1 MDTQKR
7 ATIYLESSLHR
18 ALKLKAAAS
27 DRSISEIVT
36 EAVRRAL
43 AEDAIDLEA
52 AERRKNEPDLEFA
65 AVVKSLK
72 RRGRL

>member
-1 MDTQKR
+1 MDIQKR
-7 ATIYLESSLHR
+7 ATIYLDSSLHR

-43 AEDAIDLEA
+43 SEDAIDLA
-52 AERRKNEPDLEFA
+52 ASEERAREPDLDFA
-65 AVVKSLK
+65 AVVKSLR
-72 RRGRL
+72 RRGRI

>member
-1 MDTQKR
+1 METQKR
-7 ATIYLESSLHR
+7 ATVYLESSLHR

-43 AEDAIDLEA
+43 AEDAIDLAA
-52 AERRKNEPDLEFA
+52 AEGRAKEPDVDFA
-65 AVVKSLK
+65 AVVKALK

>member
-1 MDTQKR
+1 MDAQKR
-7 ATIYLESSLHR
+7 ATIYLDSSLHR

-43 AEDAIDLEA
+43 AEDAVDLEA
-52 AERRKNEPDLEFA
+52 AEERKGEPDLDFA
-65 AVVKSLK
+65 TLVKSLK
-72 RRGRL
+72 RRGRI

>member
-1 MDTQKR
+1 MGAQKR
-7 ATIYLESSLHR
+7 ATIYLDSSLHR

-43 AEDAIDLEA
+43 AEDALDLAA
-52 AERRKNEPDLEFA
+52 AEERAREPDLDFA

-72 RRGRL
+72 RRGRI

>member
-1 MDTQKR
+1 MEAQKR
-7 ATIYLESSLHR
+7 ATVYLESSLHR

-43 AEDAIDLEA
+43 AEDAIDLAA
-52 AERRKNEPDLEFA
+52 AEDRAREPDVDFA
-65 AVVKSLK
+65 AVVKALT

>member
-18 ALKLKAAAS
+18 ALKLKAAAC

-52 AERRKNEPDLEFA
+52 AEDRKGEADLEFS

>member
-1 MDTQKR
+1 METQKR
-7 ATIYLESSLHR
+7 ATIYLNSSLHR

-43 AEDAIDLEA
+43 AEDAIDLAA
-52 AERRKNEPDLEFA
+52 AEERKGEPDLDFA

-72 RRGRL
+72 RRGRI